1 VPGITVNPLQT
12 TGDYNFQSFNAD
24 HQNDYLCNTSDNQ
37 SCVPQGVN
45 YADPYYGGRGP
56 QFINYNFGIQKMI
69 NKKAVLSINYAGSQ
83 THFLPGGAGRGYATN
98 AYSPDYSQLLQ
109 LNLALPAGGAETA
122 IVQNL
127 LPGYNIPYALFQG
140 SSATV
145 GQSLRPFPQ
154 FAGLTDLWG
163 NTGNSNSNA
172 IQFMVIQR
180 PWHNLSGFVNYTRS
194 KEIDDVGHHRT
205 QFPVGPQ
212 DGNFTSSI
220 PANHVDRGLGQ
231 YNQTNAFNLT
241 WVYTFPI
248 GRGQAF
254 FATNR
259 IASLIGGGW
268 QLSGIYKYRD
278 GYPLQIT
285 SNYGCESNSGAG
297 QGTCMPDYAPGFDK
311 KTARINGR
319 WGRAPGANA
328 ANIND
333 ISYLNPAAFTCPD
346 SPVTDPGLTCG
357 VSQSS
362 GRTTWKIGNSAR
374 SAPYG
379 LTGPGWWDVDLGIR
393 RTFDVRETSTLHLT
407 FQVEADVDNATNST
421 FFNLSTA
428 AWGNSAYGKVSGQNQ
443 SVQPRDWQFAGR
455 FRF

>member
-1 VPGITVNPLQT
+1 
-12 TGDYNFQSFNAD
+12 
-24 HQNDYLCNTSDNQ
+24 
-37 SCVPQGVN
+37 
-45 YADPYYGGRGP
+45 
-56 QFINYNFGIQKMI
+56 
-69 NKKAVLSINYAGSQ
+69 
-83 THFLPGGAGRGYATN
+83 
-98 AYSPDYSQLLQ
+98 LLQ

-311 KTARINGR
+311 KHARINGR